1 MIQRIQSIYLAF
13 ALVATLLVLMIPLAY
28 FTDATGIQYKYDH
41 AGLWQKESF
50 GWLQLRSTF
59 LITITGI
66 LAILA
71 ILASIFSFKKRM
83 LQIKIA
89 WGSIVLLVGLGVE
102 IFLNT
107 RNAASKYN
115 LIYDSLPWTQILPW
129 LSIIAIV
136 LAIKN
141 IQKDENLVKSAD
153 RLR

>member
-1 MIQRIQSIYLAF
+1 MIQRIQSVYLAF
-13 ALVATLLVLMIPLAY
+13 AFVAALLVLLVPLAY

-41 AGLWQKESF
+41 SGLWQKESF

-66 LAILA
+66 VAMLSILTC
-71 ILASIFSFKKRM
+71 IFSFKKRM
-83 LQIKIA
+83 LQVKIA
-89 WGSIVLLVGLGVE
+89 WAGIVLLIGLGVE
-102 IFLNT
+102 IFFFT

-136 LAIKN
+136 MAIRN
-141 IQKDENLVKSAD
+141 IHKDENLVKSAD